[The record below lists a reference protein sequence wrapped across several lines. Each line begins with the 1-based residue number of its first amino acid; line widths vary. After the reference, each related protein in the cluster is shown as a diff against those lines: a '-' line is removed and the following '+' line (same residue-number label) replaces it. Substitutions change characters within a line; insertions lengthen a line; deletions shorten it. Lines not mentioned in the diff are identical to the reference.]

1 MVRLDHSAN
10 HFFLTPSLAIFGL
23 LTEETPNSLLTVD
36 EIFLTGLKVGRNRAI
51 LGHRQILSRNP
62 LRFATEYTWQTYG
75 EVDERRR
82 RIGSALHALFTRG
95 EVGGGDYDTVGIWS
109 QNRPGKL
116 HRNMKNVAC
125 A

>member
-1 MVRLDHSAN
+1 MVRLARSFIHLS
-10 HFFLTPSLAIFGL
+10 LTLALALFGL

-36 EIFLTGLKVGRNRAI
+36 EIFLTGLKVGRNRAF
-51 LGHRQILSRNP
+51 LGHRQVISKNP
-62 LRFATEYTWQTYG
+62 LRFATDYTWQTYG

-109 QNRPGKL
+109 QNRPGRW
-116 HRNMKNVAC
+116 HRNMKNVEC
-125 A
+125 T